1 MIKRS
6 IKEKD
11 IDNIKETSRISRNLK
26 CNHLNKNSVI
36 ILDRILDMAKKWV
49 NELEYRSEEN
59 IYNVTHKIMDDI
71 N

>member
-1 MIKRS
+1 M
-6 IKEKD
+6 D
-11 IDNIKETSRISRNLK
+11 AIKETSRVSRNLK

-36 ILDRILDMAKKWV
+36 ILDRILDTVKMWV
-49 NELEYRSEEN
+49 NELEYRPEEN